1 MRAHVRWAD
10 GAWSLLVLFAVA
22 VTACGL
28 AESFS
33 LIVRSPTDAE
43 GHGLVFLGSTAFA
56 AAAVWARLR
65 RRPLWVSILT
75 ALPAVVVGGLSAEN
89 PDGLYAHLAGLF
101 LVPAALSA
109 MLADLLFPDPQ
120 ILPAWDAEAD
130 PAN

>member
-1 MRAHVRWAD
+1 
-10 GAWSLLVLFAVA
+10 
-22 VTACGL
+22 
-28 AESFS
+28 
-33 LIVRSPTDAE
+33 
-43 GHGLVFLGSTAFA
+43 
-56 AAAVWARLR
+56 
-65 RRPLWVSILT
+65 
-75 ALPAVVVGGLSAEN
+75 VVVGGLSAEM